1 MTEIE
6 ILKGIPYNTIFLP
19 YYDEGTVYDS
29 QNNSMTIVYSRGNKI
44 FSLHISLTN
53 DKKGLITDNYTYTN
67 RTTVNKIKKDIKAYI
82 ESYGYKV
89 KLGKHA

>member
-1 MTEIE
+1 ME
-6 ILKGIPYNTIFLP
+6 ILKNIPYTVLSLP

-29 QNNSMTIVYSRGNKI
+29 QNNLMTIVYSRGNKI

-53 DKKGLITDNYTYTN
+53 YKKGLITDNYTYTN
-67 RTTVNKIKKDIKAYI
+67 RTPVNKLKKTIKAYI

-89 KLGKHA
+89 KLGKHS